1 MNMRHIRFPGPM
13 LELIAAAEAAI
24 RQIPP
29 AFPLTATVA
38 VNPWLGQTRENRATA
53 AARLARTA
61 GARLTRPRADYAAM
75 MADGRIGAADLDA
88 AACAAGLDPHALRK
102 AAALPDAPLAPAPT
116 IADLARNATGT
127 DWPDMVAERI
137 GLWAATHFDAGQA
150 LWPAP
155 EGEVFASWRAFATRD
170 LTPDIFGLPGFS
182 ARAAALPDDPRMA
195 FAAAC
200 DRLDLRAE
208 AAPGY
213 LHRLLATLEGW
224 AQMVRGRGWVAERDG
239 GQDRESFALLAIR
252 LTWDA
257 VLLEAHPDL
266 APAWAEAQAAHAA
279 PLVPSDALRHDLALQ
294 DAADRAAERR
304 LVETLAA
311 PAPAP
316 PPETRPALQ
325 AAFCIDVR
333 SEVFRR
339 AMETVDAEVRTI
351 GFAGFFGLP
360 LAHRPVASDVMEAR
374 GPVLLPTG
382 PETVAA
388 QPADADMAARVRLR
402 LARAWGRFRMATVSA
417 FAFVEAAGPLYAGK
431 LLRDATGS
439 PQPCRPDPL
448 PVTRMSLVDRVAA
461 AGSILRA
468 MSLTEGFAPVVLIAG
483 HGARVV
489 NAPFASALQCGACG
503 GHAGDANA
511 RLLVSFL
518 NDRAVRA
525 GLGEEGIVIPAD
537 TLFVAGLH
545 DTVSDEVALLDAP
558 QDAGL
563 GRLRAVLARAAA
575 LARTER
581 AARLPRAD
589 RPDALPAR
597 GADWAELRPEWGLA
611 GCAAFVAAPRE
622 ATRGRDLGGRAFLH
636 SYDHRADRDF
646 GILELIL
653 TAPVV
658 VASWIALQYH
668 GSSVAP
674 AVFGS
679 GNKLLHNVTGGIGV
693 IEGSG
698 GHLRAGLPWQSVH
711 DGETLRHKPLR
722 LAVVVAAPTE
732 AIAGVLGKHPEVRA
746 LFDNGWLAL
755 MAMDD
760 AGRIAARWQGGGWR

>member
-13 LELIAAAEAAI
+13 LELIAAAEAAV

-38 VNPWLGQTRENRATA
+38 VNPFLGQAGEDRATA
-53 AARLARTA
+53 AARLARTT

-75 MADGRIGAADLDA
+75 IADGRIGAADLDPA
-88 AACAAGLDPHALRK
+88 ARAAGLGPDALRL
-102 AAALPDAPLAPAPT
+102 AAALPDTPLAQAPT
-116 IADLARNATGT
+116 IADLARDATGT

-137 GLWAATHFDAGQA
+137 GLWAASRFDAGQA

-155 EGEVFASWRAFATRD
+155 EGEVFASWRAFAARD

-182 ARAAALPDDPRMA
+182 AHAAALPDDPRMA

-200 DRLDLRAE
+200 DRLELAPE
-208 AAPGY
+208 AAPTY

-239 GQDRESFALLAIR
+239 GQDRDTFALLAIR

-257 VLLEAHPDL
+257 ALLEAYPAL
-266 APAWAEAQAAHAA
+266 APAWAVAQATHAA
-279 PLVPSDALRHDLALQ
+279 PLVPSDPLRLDLALQ

-304 LVETLAA
+304 LVETFAA
-311 PAPAP
+311 PVPAQVL
-316 PPETRPALQ
+316 ETRPAIQ

-333 SEVFRR
+333 SEVLRR
-339 AMETVDAEVRTI
+339 ALEQVDPGVATI

-360 LAHRPVASDVMEAR
+360 LAHRPAASDVVEAH

-388 QPADADMAARVRLR
+388 QSDDADMDARVHLR
-402 LARAWGRFRMATVSA
+402 LSRAWGRFRMATVSA
-417 FAFVEAAGPLYAGK
+417 FAFVEAAGPLYVGK
-431 LLRDATGS
+431 LLRDATGLAHAH
-439 PQPCRPDPL
+439 RPEPL
-448 PVTRMSLVDRVAA
+448 PVTDMSLADRITAA
-461 AGSILRA
+461 AAILRA
-468 MSLTEGFAPVVLIAG
+468 MSLTSGFAPVVLIAG

-503 GHAGDANA
+503 GHAGDVNA
-511 RLLVSFL
+511 RLLVSIL
-518 NDRAVRA
+518 NDAGVRL
-525 GLGEEGIVIPAD
+525 GLEAEGIAIPAD
-537 TLFVAGLH
+537 TVFVAGLH
-545 DTVSDEVALLDAP
+545 DTVSDEVALLDVAP
-558 QDAGL
+558 GADL
-563 GRLRAVLARAAA
+563 ERLRAALAQAAA
-575 LARTER
+575 LARIER
-581 AARLPRAD
+581 ALRLPRAD
-589 RPDALPAR
+589 NPASLPAR

-611 GCAAFVAAPRE
+611 GCAAFIAAPRA

-636 SYDHRADRDF
+636 SYDHRADEGY

-674 AVFGS
+674 DAFGA

-711 DGETLRHKPLR
+711 DGDALRHEPTR
-722 LAVVVAAPTE
+722 LVVVVAAPTE
-732 AIAGVLGKHPEVRA
+732 AIAGVLAKHPGVRA

-755 MAMDD
+755 KAMGDD
-760 AGRIAARWQGGGWR
+760 GRIAAHWAEGGWR